1 VNKRIEVILFD
12 LGGVLIELGESPIP
26 SEWLLEGNNYKL
38 SDWFS
43 SQTAKAFEKGEIT
56 AQQFADTF
64 KNELNIEASSEKII
78 ECFTQWPIG
87 VFPDA
92 FELLENLRNKY
103 KLAVLSN
110 TNELHWPRIIGEF
123 KIPKYFDHIY
133 SSHLMH
139 KAKPDIGAF
148 QYVLDDLMVTPARVL
163 FLDDNQS
170 NVAAAEK
177 LDIQSVHV
185 KGIEEVRQALIRENI
200 VDA

>member
-1 VNKRIEVILFD
+1 
-12 LGGVLIELGESPIP
+12 
-26 SEWLLEGNNYKL
+26 
-38 SDWFS
+38 
-43 SQTAKAFEKGEIT
+43 
-56 AQQFADTF
+56 
-64 KNELNIEASSEKII
+64 
-78 ECFTQWPIG
+78 
-87 VFPDA
+87 
-92 FELLENLRNKY
+92 
-103 KLAVLSN
+103 
-110 TNELHWPRIIGEF
+110 
-123 KIPKYFDHIY
+123 
-133 SSHLMH
+133 MH